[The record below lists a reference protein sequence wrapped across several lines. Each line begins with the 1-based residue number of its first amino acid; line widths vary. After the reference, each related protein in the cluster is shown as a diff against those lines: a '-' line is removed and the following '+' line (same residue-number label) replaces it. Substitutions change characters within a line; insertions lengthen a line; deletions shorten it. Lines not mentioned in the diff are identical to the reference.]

1 MMLRQKSESGPP
13 GIDIRRVYS
22 REEAAEILGVSLSTL
37 KRMIA
42 SGELQVYRPNGQRR
56 VMILGASLWRLFN
69 EPLPILEAA
78 R

>member
-1 MMLRQKSESGPP
+1 MLAHKVSPP
-13 GIDIRRVYS
+13 GINVTRVYS

-42 SGELQVYRPNGQRR
+42 NRELLVYRPNGQRR
-56 VMILGASLWRLFN
+56 VMILGASLWRLFD
-69 EPLPILEAA
+69 EPLPLPEAV

>member
-1 MMLRQKSESGPP
+1 MT
-13 GIDIRRVYS
+13 RVYS

-42 SGELQVYRPNGQRR
+42 NHELQVYRPNGQRR
-56 VMILGASLWRLFN
+56 VMILGASLWRLFG
-69 EPLPILEAA
+69 EPLPLPEAV

>member
-1 MMLRQKSESGPP
+1 MLAHKPSPP
-13 GIDIRRVYS
+13 GIDVTRVYS

-42 SGELQVYRPNGQRR
+42 NGDLQVYRPSGQRR
-56 VMILGASLWRLFN
+56 VMILGASLWRLFD
-69 EPLPILEAA
+69 EPLPMPEVA